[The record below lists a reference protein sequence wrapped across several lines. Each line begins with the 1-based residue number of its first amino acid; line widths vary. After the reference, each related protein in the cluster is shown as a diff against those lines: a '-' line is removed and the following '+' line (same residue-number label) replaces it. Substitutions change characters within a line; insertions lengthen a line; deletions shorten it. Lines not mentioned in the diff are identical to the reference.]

1 MARHQG
7 LGSSTFHPITS
18 LGMPSSL
25 EPPTPHHPP
34 PTPGAGA
41 FKTTQW
47 SLVLS
52 ADGSPGSASFRALE
66 KLCQTYW
73 FPVYTFVRR
82 QAKSPEDAQDL
93 TQEFFSR
100 FLAKGG
106 FSKADRERG
115 RFRSFLLTSV
125 KHFLTE
131 DWRKANRQKRGG
143 GQPALPIVGN
153 EAESRYSAEPL
164 DELSPDKV
172 FDRRWA
178 EALLE
183 RVMARLRL
191 DYEMTGRA
199 AVYQQLQQFL
209 WGRDSDVSYA
219 EMGERL
225 GMNEGAVKVAV
236 HRLRQRFR
244 EQLHAEV
251 AETVESETDVDAEI
265 RHLLGMFAA

>member
-1 MARHQG
+1 MDDDSSAIRPEPRHN
-7 LGSSTFHPITS
+7 
-18 LGMPSSL
+18 
-25 EPPTPHHPP
+25 
-34 PTPGAGA
+34 TPGQGI

-82 QAKSPEDAQDL
+82 QSKSPEDAQDL

-100 FLAKGG
+100 FLARGG
-106 FSKADRERG
+106 FSRADRERG

-131 DWRKANRQKRGG
+131 DWRRATRQKRGG
-143 GQPALPIVGN
+143 GVTPIPITG
-153 EAESRYSAEPL
+153 EDAESRYTAEPL
-164 DELSPDKV
+164 DELSPDRI

-183 RVMARLRL
+183 RVMTRLRT
-191 DYEMTGRA
+191 DYEATGRA
-199 AVYQQLQQFL
+199 EVYLQLQQFL
-209 WGRDSDVSYA
+209 WGRQSDLSYV
-219 EMGERL
+219 EMAGRL

-251 AETVESETDVDAEI
+251 AETVENETEVDGEI
-265 RHLLGMFAA
+265 RHLLGLFAS

>member
-1 MARHQG
+1 MDDD
-7 LGSSTFHPITS
+7 SSTIRP
-18 LGMPSSL
+18 
-25 EPPTPHHPP
+25 EPRHN
-34 PTPGAGA
+34 TPGQGI

-47 SLVLS
+47 TLVLS
-52 ADGSPGSASFRALE
+52 ADGSPGSDSFRALE

-73 FPVYTFVRR
+73 FPVYTFIRR
-82 QAKSPEDAQDL
+82 QSKSPEDAQDL

-100 FLAKGG
+100 FLARGG
-106 FSKADRERG
+106 FSRADRERG

-131 DWRKANRQKRGG
+131 DWRRATRQKRGG
-143 GQPALPIVGN
+143 GVASIPISGEN
-153 EAESRYSAEPL
+153 AESRYTAEPL
-164 DELSPDKV
+164 DELSPDRI

-183 RVMARLRL
+183 RVMIRLRE
-191 DYEMTGRA
+191 DYEATGRA
-199 AVYQQLQQFL
+199 EVYLQLQQFL
-209 WGRDSDVSYA
+209 WGRQTDLSYA
-219 EMGERL
+219 DMAGRL

-251 AETVESETDVDAEI
+251 AETVESQSEVDGEI
-265 RHLLGMFAA
+265 RHLLGLFGT

>member
-1 MARHQG
+1 MPNEHD
-7 LGSSTFHPITS
+7 PIT
-18 LGMPSSL
+18 PDA
-25 EPPTPHHPP
+25 PP
-34 PTPGAGA
+34 PTPTPAGGS

-73 FPVYTFVRR
+73 FPVYTFIRR

-100 FLAKGG
+100 FLARGG

-143 GQPALPIVGN
+143 GQLVLSYTAD
-153 EAESRYSAEPL
+153 EAESRYTAEPM
-164 DELSPDKV
+164 DELTPDRV
-172 FDRRWA
+172 FDQRWA

-183 RVMARLRL
+183 RVMARLRM
-191 DYEMTGRA
+191 DYEVTGRA
-199 AVYQQLQQFL
+199 AIYQQLQQL
-209 WGRDSDVSYA
+209 IWGGNSELSYE
-219 EMGERL
+219 EMGAKL

-251 AETVESETDVDAEI
+251 AETVDKESDVDSEI
-265 RHLLGMFAA
+265 RHLLGMFGS